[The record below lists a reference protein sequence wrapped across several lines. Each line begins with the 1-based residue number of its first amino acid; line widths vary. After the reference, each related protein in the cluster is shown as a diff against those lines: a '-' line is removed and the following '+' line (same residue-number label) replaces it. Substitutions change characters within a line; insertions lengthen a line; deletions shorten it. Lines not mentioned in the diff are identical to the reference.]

1 MAKITIPEF
10 KSGELLSVDTFN
22 QMNEEFRSLEIDDEN
37 LAIEGIHQRNIS
49 TWTVFD
55 EHRQEF
61 INKSKLLEKTYDADD
76 LPSVFPISVT
86 PATSGVGNPI
96 KFASILSTEQ
106 VLIRVSCRVRME
118 DFGARTFGKGK
129 PPWVALMLRSFDGG
143 EADPDTE
150 DRSDWDDIPETLQHF
165 ALAFT
170 GRKNGLAQ
178 GMGSGDHYG
187 SVPMALYVFPSD
199 NGLPNNTPYEAYD
212 ADSHYNALAAFVGVG
227 ATESTYDPTVYGP
240 FHYDFSY
247 TFAYLYSPSTDQINK
262 SFQVFGYQQLFE
274 QDTNIEIRNRP
285 EQLGFWVEDFQLT
298 AHKIKR

>member
-1 MAKITIPEF
+1 M
-10 KSGELLSVDTFN
+10 GGL
-22 QMNEEFRSLEIDDEN
+22 
-37 LAIEGIHQRNIS
+37 
-49 TWTVFD
+49 
-55 EHRQEF
+55 
-61 INKSKLLEKTYDADD
+61 
-76 LPSVFPISVT
+76 T

-106 VLIRVSCRVRME
+106 VLIRVSCRVKMD

-129 PPWVALMLRSFDGG
+129 PPWVALVLRSFDGG
-143 EADPDTE
+143 EDDPPTE
-150 DRSDWDDIPETLQHF
+150 IRSDWDDIPETLQHF

-170 GRKNGLAQ
+170 GRKNGLAR
-178 GMGSGDHYG
+178 GLGSGDHYG
-187 SVPMALYVFPSD
+187 AVPMTLIVFPPD
-199 NGLPNNTPYEAYD
+199 NGLPNDTPYESYAAD
-212 ADSHYNALAAFVGVG
+212 AHYNALVAHEYG
-227 ATESTYDPTVYGP
+227 YDPKVYGP

-285 EQLGFWVEDFQLT
+285 KQLGFWVEDFQLT